1 MSQGSRVDSRLTS
14 RVPRGPLRCGFAALC
29 VCVFVTGS
37 GAAFRMKEGKET
49 QSSLLL
55 KSRPNF
61 RRHLYISS
69 ALFAAI
75 ILITTFTLFRL
86 STSSLKDRVDA
97 ELTATAES
105 FALLIRDQIQ
115 NVNARLGSPSS
126 QTDFQ
131 RTANVESFLESLLSQ
146 QEEIL
151 YVLVQDLKGEILYK
165 AIRRGMELEQNQF
178 SKILISTKNSRPPRV
193 EVVSLGNPSL
203 TYLDLIEPIL
213 LNGQPGLIVHLGID
227 SRVLENR
234 FSEFRASLLQRLLIG
249 SAVVVGILMMAL
261 LYVLWLVK
269 RAQLLEAEAQT
280 ADRLAYLGTLAGGLA
295 HEIRN
300 PLSAINL
307 NLQMIEEDLPGNG
320 SDATEL
326 AAILK
331 GTKQEIKRLDRL
343 ASNFLVYAKP
353 LEPERKEFDVGSLVD
368 EIIQLLQRECEAA
381 GIQLV
386 CEKRCDSMK
395 VLGDPD
401 LLKQALLNL
410 IVNAQ
415 ESVIPGT
422 NGTRI
427 IRVATGRENNRAYV
441 RVTDNGPGVSAEDSP
456 GLFKLFYSGKRG
468 GTGLGLPIA
477 QRIVESQGGQI
488 TWRNLPGKGAEFTVW
503 LNA

>member
-1 MSQGSRVDSRLTS
+1 
-14 RVPRGPLRCGFAALC
+14 
-29 VCVFVTGS
+29 
-37 GAAFRMKEGKET
+37 MKERKEA
-49 QSSLLL
+49 QSPLL

-61 RRHLYISS
+61 KRHLYISS
-69 ALFAAI
+69 ALFAVI

-86 STSSLKDRVDA
+86 STSSLRDRVDS

-105 FALLIRDQIQ
+105 FALLIREQIQ
-115 NVNARLGSPSS
+115 NVNARLSS
-126 QTDFQ
+126 TDSQSAFQ
-131 RTANVESFLESLLSQ
+131 RTTEIESFLESLLTQ

-151 YVLVQDLKGEILYK
+151 YLLVQDLKGEILYR

-193 EVVSLGNPSL
+193 EVVSLGVPSL
-203 TYLDLIEPIL
+203 TYLDVIEPIL
-213 LNGQPGLIVHLGID
+213 LNGQPGLIVHLGVD
-227 SRVLENR
+227 RNVLENR
-234 FSEFRASLLQRLLIG
+234 FSGLRSNLLQRLLIG
-249 SAVVVGILMMAL
+249 SAVVVGFLCLAL
-261 LYVLWLVK
+261 LYVLWLLK

-307 NLQMIEEDLPGNG
+307 NLQMIEEDLPGSG

-326 AAILK
+326 AALLK

-353 LEPERKEFDVGSLVD
+353 LEPEHKEFDLGLLVD
-368 EIIQLLQRECEAA
+368 EIVHLLQRECEAA

-386 CEKRCDSMK
+386 REDQSAAVK
-395 VLGDPD
+395 VSGDPD
-401 LLKQALLNL
+401 LLKQAILNL
-410 IVNAQ
+410 VVNAQ
-415 ESVIPGT
+415 DSVTAKP
-422 NGTRI
+422 NGARFI
-427 IRVATGRENNRAYV
+427 QLAIGKEGGPFVRVADTG
-441 RVTDNGPGVSAEDSP
+441 TGVSNEDAQ

-477 QRIVESQGGQI
+477 QRIVESHGGRI
-488 TWRNLPGKGAEFTVW
+488 TWRNLSEGGAEFIVW

>member
-1 MSQGSRVDSRLTS
+1 
-14 RVPRGPLRCGFAALC
+14 
-29 VCVFVTGS
+29 
-37 GAAFRMKEGKET
+37 MKERKDA
-49 QSSLLL
+49 QSPLL

-61 RRHLYISS
+61 KRHLYISS

-86 STSSLKDRVDA
+86 STSSLRDRVDS

-105 FALLIRDQIQ
+105 FALLIREQIQ
-115 NVNARLGSPSS
+115 NVNARPSS
-126 QTDFQ
+126 TGSQTEFQ
-131 RTANVESFLESLLSQ
+131 RSAEVESFLESLLTQ
-146 QEEIL
+146 QEELL
-151 YVLVQDLKGEILYK
+151 YLLVQDLKGEILYK

-178 SKILISTKNSRPPRV
+178 TKILISTKNSRPLRV
-193 EVVSLGNPSL
+193 EVVSLGVPSL
-203 TYLDLIEPIL
+203 TYLDVIEPIL
-213 LNGQPGLIVHLGID
+213 LNGQPELIVHLGVD
-227 SRVLENR
+227 RNVLENR
-234 FSEFRASLLQRLLIG
+234 FSGLRSNLLQRLLIG
-249 SAVVVGILMMAL
+249 SGVVVGFLCLAL
-261 LYVLWLVK
+261 LYVLWLLK

-300 PLSAINL
+300 PLNAINL

-326 AAILK
+326 AALLK

-353 LEPERKEFDVGSLVD
+353 LEPEHKEFDLGVLVN
-368 EIIQLLQRECEAA
+368 EIIQLLHRECDAA

-386 CEKRCDSMK
+386 REEPCDAVK
-395 VLGDPD
+395 VTGDPD
-401 LLKQALLNL
+401 LLKQAILNL
-410 IVNAQ
+410 VVNAQ
-415 ESVIPGT
+415 DSVMSSPNGKRVIRLTVGKESDRPFVCVADSGT
-422 NGTRI
+422 GIN
-427 IRVATGRENNRAYV
+427 
-441 RVTDNGPGVSAEDSP
+441 AEDAQ

-477 QRIVESQGGQI
+477 QRIIESHGGRI
-488 TWRNLPGKGAEFTVW
+488 SWRNLSEEGAEFVVW

>member
-1 MSQGSRVDSRLTS
+1 
-14 RVPRGPLRCGFAALC
+14 
-29 VCVFVTGS
+29 
-37 GAAFRMKEGKET
+37 MKERKEG
-49 QSSLLL
+49 QAPLL

-61 RRHLYISS
+61 KRHLYISS

-86 STSSLKDRVDA
+86 STSSLRDRIDA
-97 ELTATAES
+97 DLTTTVEN

-115 NVNARLGSPSS
+115 NVNAHLTSTGSQSA
-126 QTDFQ
+126 FQ
-131 RTANVESFLESLLSQ
+131 RTTEVESFLDSLLTQ

-178 SKILISTKNSRPPRV
+178 SKILMTTKNSRPLRV
-193 EVVSLGNPSL
+193 EVVSLGIPSL
-203 TYLDLIEPIL
+203 TYLDVIEPIVL
-213 LNGQPGLIVHLGID
+213 DGQPGLIVHLGVD
-227 SRVLENR
+227 RSVLENR
-234 FSEFRASLLQRLLIG
+234 FSGLRASLLQRLLIG
-249 SAVVVGILMMAL
+249 SAVVVGILSLAL
-261 LYVLWLVK
+261 LYVLWLLK

-307 NLQMIEEDLPGNG
+307 NLQMIEEDLPGSS

-326 AAILK
+326 AALLK

-353 LEPERKEFDVGSLVD
+353 LEPEHKEFDLSLLVD
-368 EIIQLLQRECEAA
+368 DIIQLLRRECEAA

-386 CEKRCDSMK
+386 REGKYDAVKLS
-395 VLGDPD
+395 GDPD
-401 LLKQALLNL
+401 LLKQAILNL
-410 IVNAQ
+410 VVNAQ
-415 ESVIPGT
+415 DSVMSNP
-422 NGTRI
+422 NGARI
-427 IRVATGRENNRAYV
+427 IRLEARQEPDRVLIRVA
-441 RVTDNGPGVSAEDSP
+441 DNGSGISTEDAQ

-477 QRIVESQGGQI
+477 QRIVESHGGQI
-488 TWRNLPGKGAEFTVW
+488 TWHNLPDGGAEFVVW
-503 LNA
+503 FER

>member
-1 MSQGSRVDSRLTS
+1 
-14 RVPRGPLRCGFAALC
+14 
-29 VCVFVTGS
+29 
-37 GAAFRMKEGKET
+37 MKERKEA
-49 QSSLLL
+49 QSLLL

-61 RRHLYISS
+61 KRHLYISS

-75 ILITTFTLFRL
+75 TLITTFTLFRL
-86 STSSLKDRVDA
+86 STSSLRDRVDS

-115 NVNARLGSPSS
+115 TVNARLASTGS
-126 QTDFQ
+126 QNTFQ
-131 RTANVESFLESLLSQ
+131 RTAEIESFLESLLTQ

-151 YVLVQDLKGEILYK
+151 YVLVQNLKGEILYK

-178 SKILISTKNSRPPRV
+178 SKILMSTRNSRPPRV
-193 EVVSLGNPSL
+193 EVTSLGTPSL

-213 LNGQPGLIVHLGID
+213 LDGQPELIVHLGLD
-227 SRVLENR
+227 RGVLENR
-234 FSEFRASLLQRLLIG
+234 FSRLRASMLQRLLFY
-249 SAVVVGILMMAL
+249 SAVVVGILTLAL
-261 LYVLWLVK
+261 LYVLWLLK

-300 PLSAINL
+300 PLNAINL
-307 NLQMIEEDLPGNG
+307 NLQMIEEDLPGSS

-326 AAILK
+326 AALLK

-353 LEPERKEFDVGSLVD
+353 LEPEHKEFDLGLLVD
-368 EIIQLLQRECEAA
+368 EIVQLLQRECETA

-386 CEKRCDSMK
+386 RENRLDAVK
-395 VLGDPD
+395 VSGDPD
-401 LLKQALLNL
+401 LLKQAILNL
-410 IVNAQ
+410 VVNAQ
-415 ESVIPGT
+415 DSVMANP
-422 NGTRI
+422 NGTRVI
-427 IRVATGRENNRAYV
+427 RFATGKEADRAFVRVADTG
-441 RVTDNGPGVSAEDSP
+441 TGVSAEDAQ

-477 QRIVESQGGQI
+477 QRIVESHGGRI
-488 TWRNLPGKGAEFTVW
+488 TWRNPPEGGAEFVVW
-503 LNA
+503 LDQ

>member
-1 MSQGSRVDSRLTS
+1 
-14 RVPRGPLRCGFAALC
+14 
-29 VCVFVTGS
+29 
-37 GAAFRMKEGKET
+37 MKEGKEA
-49 QSSLLL
+49 QSLLL

-61 RRHLYISS
+61 KRHLYISS

-126 QTDFQ
+126 QNEFE
-131 RTANVESFLESLLSQ
+131 RTTNVESFLENLLSQ

-193 EVVSLGNPSL
+193 EVSSLAIPSL

-213 LNGQPGLIVHLGID
+213 LNGQPELIVHLGID

-234 FSEFRASLLQRLLIG
+234 FSEFRASLLQRLVLG
-249 SAVVVGILMMAL
+249 SAVVVGILTLAL
-261 LYVLWLVK
+261 LYVLWLLK

-307 NLQMIEEDLPGNG
+307 NLQMIEEDVEGNR
-320 SDATEL
+320 SDASEL
-326 AAILK
+326 AALLK

-353 LEPERKEFDVGSLVD
+353 LEPEHKEFDLVLLVD
-368 EIIQLLQRECEAA
+368 EIVQLLQRECEAA
-381 GIQLV
+381 GIRLLREGDPGTV
-386 CEKRCDSMK
+386 RAW
-395 VLGDPD
+395 GDPD
-401 LLKQALLNL
+401 LLKQAILNL
-410 IVNAQ
+410 VVNAQ
-415 ESVIPGT
+415 DSVLSNTGGVRT
-422 NGTRI
+422 
-427 IRVATGRENNRAYV
+427 IRLAAGKQGDRAFV
-441 RVTDNGPGVSAEDSP
+441 RVTDNGTGVTAEDSES
-456 GLFKLFYSGKRG
+456 LFKLF
-468 GTGLGLPIA
+468 
-477 QRIVESQGGQI
+477 
-488 TWRNLPGKGAEFTVW
+488 
-503 LNA
+503 

>member
-1 MSQGSRVDSRLTS
+1 
-14 RVPRGPLRCGFAALC
+14 
-29 VCVFVTGS
+29 
-37 GAAFRMKEGKET
+37 MKERKEA
-49 QSSLLL
+49 QSLLL

-61 RRHLYISS
+61 KRHLYITS

-86 STSSLKDRVDA
+86 STSSLRDRVDS

-105 FALLIRDQIQ
+105 FALLIREQIQ
-115 NVNARLGSPSS
+115 NVNARLSAAGS
-126 QTDFQ
+126 QNVFQ
-131 RTANVESFLESLLSQ
+131 RTAEVESFLESLLAQ

-151 YVLVQDLKGEILYK
+151 YVLVQDLQGEILYK

-178 SKILISTKNSRPPRV
+178 SRILISTKNSRPPRV
-193 EVVSLGNPSL
+193 EVTSLGNPSL

-213 LNGQPGLIVHLGID
+213 LDGQPELIVHLGVD
-227 SRVLENR
+227 TSMLENR
-234 FSEFRASLLQRLLIG
+234 FSGLRASLLQRLLIG
-249 SAVVVGILMMAL
+249 SAVVVGILTLAL
-261 LYVLWLVK
+261 LYVLWLLK

-307 NLQMIEEDLPGNG
+307 NLQMIEEDLLGSG

-326 AAILK
+326 AALLK

-353 LEPERKEFDVGSLVD
+353 LEPEHKEFDLGLLVD
-368 EIIQLLQRECEAA
+368 EIVQLLQRECEAA
-381 GIQLV
+381 SIRLV
-386 CEKRCDSMK
+386 REDQSNVVK
-395 VLGDPD
+395 VSGDPD
-401 LLKQALLNL
+401 LLKQAILNL
-410 IVNAQ
+410 VVNAQ
-415 ESVIPGT
+415 DSVMSNS
-422 NGTRI
+422 NGARI
-427 IRVATGRENNRAYV
+427 IRLAPGKEAERAFV
-441 RVTDNGPGVSAEDSP
+441 RVADNGPGVTAEDSQS
-456 GLFKLFYSGKRG
+456 LFKLFYSGKRG

-477 QRIVESQGGQI
+477 QRIVESHGGSI
-488 TWRNLPGKGAEFTVW
+488 TWRNLPDGGAEFIVW